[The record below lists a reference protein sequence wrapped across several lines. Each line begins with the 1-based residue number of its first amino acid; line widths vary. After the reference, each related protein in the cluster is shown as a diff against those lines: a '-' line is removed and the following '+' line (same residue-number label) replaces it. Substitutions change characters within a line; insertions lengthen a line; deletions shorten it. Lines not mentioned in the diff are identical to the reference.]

1 MQLIE
6 KDRGEVSV
14 HSANLWKLRWLI
26 EASIVFVFDALMII
40 LVSVDAAIMEQGK
53 ILLTD
58 EQVIN

>member
-14 HSANLWKLRWLI
+14 RSANLWKLRWLI